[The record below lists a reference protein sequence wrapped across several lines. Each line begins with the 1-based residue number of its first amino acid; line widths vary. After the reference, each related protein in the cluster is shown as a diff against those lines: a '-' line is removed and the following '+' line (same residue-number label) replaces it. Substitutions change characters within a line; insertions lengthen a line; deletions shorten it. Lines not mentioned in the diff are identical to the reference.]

1 MKVLDVM
8 DGIHDCLE
16 EMDPAEISS
25 AEIFVKR
32 PLDGSL
38 TPVHQIYRAGTNIII
53 EMNIHYGKAVQ

>member
-1 MKVLDVM
+1 M